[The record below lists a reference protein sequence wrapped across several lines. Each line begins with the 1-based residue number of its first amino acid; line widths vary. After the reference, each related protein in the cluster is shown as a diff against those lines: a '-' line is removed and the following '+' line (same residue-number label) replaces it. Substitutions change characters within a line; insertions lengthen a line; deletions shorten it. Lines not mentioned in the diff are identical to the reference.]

1 MGKDMEKQ
9 AITLTLAPALH
20 FSAMIEDKMQQAA
33 KKTSKKTKNNL
44 QLSGLFMCRH
54 RCCRKWFDLQI
65 SLLPSLSN
73 PHPPHY
79 TTTTTSRTLQVV
91 GSWIKQMTDL

>member
-33 KKTSKKTKNNL
+33 KKNL
-44 QLSGLFMCRH
+44 QKNKKQPSVE
-54 RCCRKWFDLQI
+54 WFVYVPPPLLQK
-65 SLLPSLSN
+65 
-73 PHPPHY
+73 
-79 TTTTTSRTLQVV
+79 VV
-91 GSWIKQMTDL
+91 